1 MPFGKAFVYQA
12 PKRKKTE
19 VYWSGLTGVV
29 LAADTDYNLVTL
41 LKGLLAPAF
50 GTLENQTNQIV
61 LYRTD
66 VALPAPSVTVGHHL
80 DRGQRDAWSFD
91 PPQNLYA
98 RMALPGGGVLVVTE
112 G

>member
-1 MPFGKAFVYQA
+1 MATTTMTPTDTA
-12 PKRKKTE
+12 
-19 VYWSGLTGVV
+19 WV
-29 LAADTDYNLVTL
+29 LVSAA
-41 LKGLLAPAF
+41 GS

-66 VALPAPSVTVGHHL
+66 AALPDPSVTVGHHL
-80 DRGQRDAWSFD
+80 GRGQREAWSFD

-98 RMALPGGGVLVVTE
+98 RMALSGGGVLVVTE

>member
-1 MPFGKAFVYQA
+1 MATTTVTPTATA
-12 PKRKKTE
+12 
-19 VYWSGLTGVV
+19 WV
-29 LAADTDYNLVTL
+29 LVSVA
-41 LKGLLAPAF
+41 GS

-66 VALPAPSVTVGHHL
+66 AALPAPSVKVGHHL
-80 DRGQRDAWSFD
+80 GRGQRDAWSFD

-98 RMALPGGGVLVVTE
+98 RMVLSGSGVLVVTE

>member
-1 MPFGKAFVYQA
+1 MATTTIA
-12 PKRKKTE
+12 LSADA
-19 VYWSGLTGVV
+19 WV
-29 LAADTDYNLVTL
+29 LVSAAGN
-41 LKGLLAPAF
+41 

-66 VALPAPSVTVGHHL
+66 AALPAPSVKVGHHL
-80 DRGQRDAWSFD
+80 GRGQREAWSFD

-98 RMALPGGGVLVVTE
+98 RLALSGSGVLVVTE

>member
-1 MPFGKAFVYQA
+1 MATTTKALSA
-12 PKRKKTE
+12 DA
-19 VYWSGLTGVV
+19 WV
-29 LAADTDYNLVTL
+29 LVSAA
-41 LKGLLAPAF
+41 GS

-66 VALPAPSVTVGHHL
+66 AALPDPSVTVGHHL
-80 DRGQRDAWSFD
+80 GRGQREAWSFD

-98 RMALPGGGVLVVTE
+98 RLNLPGSGVLVVTE

>member
-1 MPFGKAFVYQA
+1 MATTTVTPTATA
-12 PKRKKTE
+12 
-19 VYWSGLTGVV
+19 WV
-29 LAADTDYNLVTL
+29 LVSAA
-41 LKGLLAPAF
+41 GS

-66 VALPAPSVTVGHHL
+66 AALPAPSVTVGHHL
-80 DRGQRDAWSFD
+80 GRDKREAWSFD

-98 RMALPGGGVLVVTE
+98 RLALSGSGGLVVTE

>member
-1 MPFGKAFVYQA
+1 MATTTMTPTDTA
-12 PKRKKTE
+12 
-19 VYWSGLTGVV
+19 WV
-29 LAADTDYNLVTL
+29 LVSAA
-41 LKGLLAPAF
+41 GS

-66 VALPAPSVTVGHHL
+66 AALPAPSVTVGHHL
-80 DRGQRDAWSFD
+80 GRGQRDAWSFD

-98 RMALPGGGVLVVTE
+98 RMALLGSGVLVVTE

>member
-1 MPFGKAFVYQA
+1 MATTTVTPTATA
-12 PKRKKTE
+12 
-19 VYWSGLTGVV
+19 WV
-29 LAADTDYNLVTL
+29 LVSAA
-41 LKGLLAPAF
+41 GS
-50 GTLENQTNQIV
+50 GTLENQTNQLV

>member
-1 MPFGKAFVYQA
+1 MA
-12 PKRKKTE
+12 T
-19 VYWSGLTGVV
+19 TTNV
-29 LAADTDYNLVTL
+29 LSADAWVLVSAA
-41 LKGLLAPAF
+41 GS

-66 VALPAPSVTVGHHL
+66 AALPDPSVTVGHHL
-80 DRGQRDAWSFD
+80 GRGQREAWSFD

-98 RMALPGGGVLVVTE
+98 RMALSGGGVLVVTE

>member
-1 MPFGKAFVYQA
+1 MATTPIELRADA
-12 PKRKKTE
+12 
-19 VYWSGLTGVV
+19 WV
-29 LAADTDYNLVTL
+29 LVSAA
-41 LKGLLAPAF
+41 GS

-66 VALPAPSVTVGHHL
+66 AALPGPSVTVGHHL
-80 DRGQRDAWSFD
+80 GRDHREAWSFD

-98 RMALPGGGVLVVTE
+98 RMAQSGSGVLVVTE

>member
-1 MPFGKAFVYQA
+1 MATTTKALSA
-12 PKRKKTE
+12 DA
-19 VYWSGLTGVV
+19 WV
-29 LAADTDYNLVTL
+29 LVSAA
-41 LKGLLAPAF
+41 GS

-66 VALPAPSVTVGHHL
+66 AALPGPSVTVGHHL
-80 DRGQRDAWSFD
+80 GRGQREAWSFD

-98 RMALPGGGVLVVTE
+98 RLALSGSGELVVTE

>member
-1 MPFGKAFVYQA
+1 MATTTKALSA
-12 PKRKKTE
+12 DA
-19 VYWSGLTGVV
+19 WV
-29 LAADTDYNLVTL
+29 LVSAA
-41 LKGLLAPAF
+41 GS

-66 VALPAPSVTVGHHL
+66 AALPAPSVKVGHHL
-80 DRGQRDAWSFD
+80 GRGQREAWSFD

-98 RMALPGGGVLVVTE
+98 RLNLDGDGVLVVTE

>member
-1 MPFGKAFVYQA
+1 MATTTKALSA
-12 PKRKKTE
+12 DA
-19 VYWSGLTGVV
+19 WGLVS
-29 LAADTDYNLVTL
+29 AA
-41 LKGLLAPAF
+41 GS

-66 VALPAPSVTVGHHL
+66 AALPAPSVTVGHHL
-80 DRGQRDAWSFD
+80 GRGQREAWSFD

-98 RMALPGGGVLVVTE
+98 RLALSGSGELVVTE

>member
-1 MPFGKAFVYQA
+1 MATTSQA
-12 PKRKKTE
+12 LSADA
-19 VYWSGLTGVV
+19 WV
-29 LAADTDYNLVTL
+29 LVSAA
-41 LKGLLAPAF
+41 GS

-66 VALPAPSVTVGHHL
+66 AALPAPSVKVGHHL
-80 DRGQRDAWSFD
+80 GRGQREAWSFD

-98 RMALPGGGVLVVTE
+98 RLNLDGDGVLVVTE

>member
-1 MPFGKAFVYQA
+1 MATTSQA
-12 PKRKKTE
+12 LSADA
-19 VYWSGLTGVV
+19 WV
-29 LAADTDYNLVTL
+29 LVSAA
-41 LKGLLAPAF
+41 GS

-66 VALPAPSVTVGHHL
+66 AALPAPSVTVGHHL
-80 DRGQRDAWSFD
+80 GRGQRDAWSFD

>member
-1 MPFGKAFVYQA
+1 MATTTVTPTATA
-12 PKRKKTE
+12 
-19 VYWSGLTGVV
+19 WV
-29 LAADTDYNLVTL
+29 LVSAA
-41 LKGLLAPAF
+41 GS

-66 VALPAPSVTVGHHL
+66 AALPDPSVTVGHHL
-80 DRGQRDAWSFD
+80 GRGQREAWSFD

-98 RMALPGGGVLVVTE
+98 RMALSGGGVLVVTE

>member
-1 MPFGKAFVYQA
+1 MATTTKALSA
-12 PKRKKTE
+12 DA
-19 VYWSGLTGVV
+19 WV
-29 LAADTDYNLVTL
+29 LVSAA
-41 LKGLLAPAF
+41 GS

-66 VALPAPSVTVGHHL
+66 AALPAPSVTVGHQL
-80 DRGQRDAWSFD
+80 GRGQRDAWSFD